1 MTILYRLR
9 APATGQRIVLRVGMA
24 VSGSG
29 ESRLAATLE
38 QLRDLG
44 SDTTEHLPVRNA
56 RPADPRGNARRR
68 SAAACHVHIKLCL
81 GYVRSLF
88 LFVLNYNLYFNVLPY

>member
-9 APATGQRIVLRVGMA
+9 APAIGQRILLSVGTA

-29 ESRLAATLE
+29 ESRPTTATLE
-38 QLRDLG
+38 QLRDLE

-56 RPADPRGNARRR
+56 RAADPRGNA
-68 SAAACHVHIKLCL
+68 V
-81 GYVRSLF
+81 
-88 LFVLNYNLYFNVLPY
+88 